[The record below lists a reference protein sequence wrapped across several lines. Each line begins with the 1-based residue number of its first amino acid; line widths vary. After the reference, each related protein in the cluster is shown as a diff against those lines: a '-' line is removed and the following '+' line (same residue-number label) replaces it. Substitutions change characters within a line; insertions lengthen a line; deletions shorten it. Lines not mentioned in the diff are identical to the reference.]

1 MNQNNDFHNKM
12 VEKYGLPKW
21 LPDGWVYKP
30 AGKGKRPV
38 YNHGENDVEFACQP
52 SINGKQVKH
61 PAYSTWYHMLERC
74 FDQSWKKK
82 KPSYND
88 VTCCDEWLLFSNFL
102 VWFNNNYINTYVL
115 DKDLITRGNKIYS
128 PTTSLFIPV
137 EVNSFLLSRGLDR
150 GDYPL
155 GVFKKGNKYIAQI
168 SYNNVKSSRLIGS
181 FNSPSEAHLGW
192 QIEKLNLTRNLLV
205 KFPNIVSLDLLINRL
220 QNDINN
226 NLETKLL

>member
-1 MNQNNDFHNKM
+1 MTFHDEM
-12 VEKYGLPKW
+12 VEKYGLPDW
-21 LPDGWVYKP
+21 LPAGWVYKP
-30 AGKGKRPV
+30 AGKNKRPV
-38 YNHGENDVEFACQP
+38 YEMGINDVEFSCQP
-52 SINGKQVKH
+52 RINGRQIKH

-88 VTCCDEWLLFSNFL
+88 VTCCDEWLLFSNLL

-137 EVNSFLLSRGLDR
+137 AVNSFLLTRWLDR

-155 GVFKKGNKYIAQI
+155 DVFKKGNKYVASI
-168 SYNNVKSSRLIGS
+168 SYNNGKKHLGYFKS
-181 FNSPSEAHLGW
+181 PEEAHQAW
-192 QIEKLNLTRNLLV
+192 QSAKIKQAKVLKERYSIPEMQLV
-205 KFPNIVSLDLLINRL
+205 IDRL
-220 QNDINN
+220 QNDLDN
-226 NLETKLL
+226 NLTTEVI